1 MTASGLASV
10 SATDLARRLQRRDI
24 RAIDVVEDCL
34 ARIAARESTI
44 HAWAFLDPDRA
55 RGQAHVLDAGPIR
68 GPLHGI
74 PVGVKD
80 LIDTADM
87 PTAYGSPIYAGHRP
101 AWDAACVAAARS
113 SGAVVIGKTVTTE
126 FATFTAGR
134 HPQPTRLRAHA
145 RRLVERF
152 GGGGGRRDGP
162 ARVRLADG
170 GLDHPAGERSAAS
183 SATSRAS
190 ARCSRA
196 GVKLLAESL
205 DTFGALSRTVDDAAL
220 LVGAL
225 SGRAELV
232 MLAAASRLRIG
243 LCRTHD
249 WNQTQPEVAEAMDAA
264 ARKLSAAGARVSQIE
279 LPQDFA
285 SLGDAHGDILGYEI
299 ARNLAH
305 EYAVHGV
312 RLSTRLRELLDAS
325 RQVSSERYDR
335 ARLLA
340 RACRMSFSGA
350 IDQCHVLIAP
360 SATGEA
366 PEGLDSTGNPV
377 MNRVWTL
384 LHVPCITV
392 PVARGPRG
400 LPVGLQ
406 VIGRFADDARTL
418 AAAKWIHE
426 QMADPPPA
434 TVP

>member
-1 MTASGLASV
+1 MIV
-10 SATDLARRLQRRDI
+10 
-24 RAIDVVEDCL
+24 
-34 ARIAARESTI
+34 
-44 HAWAFLDPDRA
+44 
-55 RGQAHVLDAGPIR
+55 
-68 GPLHGI
+68 
-74 PVGVKD
+74 
-80 LIDTADM
+80 
-87 PTAYGSPIYAGHRP
+87 
-101 AWDAACVAAARS
+101 
-113 SGAVVIGKTVTTE
+113 GKTVTTE
-126 FATFTAGR
+126 FATFTAAA
-134 HPQPTRLRAHA
+134 TRNPRGYEHTP
-145 RRLVERF
+145 
-152 GGGGGRRDGP
+152 GGSSSG
-162 ARVRLADG
+162 
-170 GLDHPAGERSAAS
+170 SAAAVADDMVPLAFGS
-183 SATSRAS
+183 QTVGSIIRPAS
-190 ARCSRA
+190 FCGVVGYKPSFGTLSRA

-225 SGRAELV
+225 TGRAELV
-232 MLAAASRLRIG
+232 MLPAASKLRIG

-249 WNQTQPEVAEAMDAA
+249 WNQVKPEVGEALDAV
-264 ARKLSAAGARVSQIE
+264 ARKLSAAGARVSQVE

-285 SLGDAHGDILGYEI
+285 GLGDAHGDILGYEI

-312 RLSTRLRELLDAS
+312 RLSTRLRELLEAS
-325 RQVSSERYDR
+325 RQVTSERYDR

-340 RACRMSFSGA
+340 RSCRMSFSSA
-350 IDQCHVLIAP
+350 IDECHVLIAP

-426 QMADPPPA
+426 QMA
-434 TVP
+434 

>member
-1 MTASGLASV
+1 MANLNQLSASALAP
-10 SATDLARRLQRRDI
+10 RLQRRDI

-80 LIDTADM
+80 LMDTADM
-87 PTAYGSPIYAGHRP
+87 PTAYGSPIYAWHRP

-113 SGAVVIGKTVTTE
+113 SGAVVVGKTVTTE
-126 FATFTAGR
+126 FATFTAAA
-134 HPQPTRLRAHA
+134 TRNPRGYEHTP
-145 RRLVERF
+145 
-152 GGGGGRRDGP
+152 GGSSSG
-162 ARVRLADG
+162 
-170 GLDHPAGERSAAS
+170 SAAAVADEMVPLAFGS
-183 SATSRAS
+183 QTVGSIIRPAS
-190 ARCSRA
+190 FCGVVGYKPSFGTLSRA

-225 SGRAELV
+225 TGRAELV
-232 MLAAASRLRIG
+232 MLPAASKLRIG

-249 WNQTQPEVAEAMDAA
+249 WNQVKPEVGEALDAV
-264 ARKLSAAGARVSQIE
+264 ARKLSAAGARVSQVE

-285 SLGDAHGDILGYEI
+285 GLGDAHGDILGYEI

-312 RLSTRLRELLDAS
+312 RLSTRLRELLEAS
-325 RQVSSERYDR
+325 RQVTSERYDR

-340 RACRMSFSGA
+340 RSCRMSFSSA
-350 IDQCHVLIAP
+350 IDECHVLIAP

-426 QMADPPPA
+426 QMA
-434 TVP
+434 